1 MTSTVEVMLRRV
13 YSLDKLL
20 PRIQDRL
27 EQAEPMKEKEAIEL
41 VRSCLVL
48 FQREALPH
56 LRQIGIRIPRYQFQV
71 SLIEEDCHHIAEATS
86 IDELKYI
93 VAHMTHAFVRL
104 FEVGPVTY
112 TENDWETEACL
123 DSIVNHMQHQVQ
135 PSEKDR
141 VAVSTIFALH
151 LCSTF
156 LQQLRLLFVRGMDRL
171 VIYLQNNG
179 FGPGTA
185 QYVVSRLGIDK
196 TEALARVSE
205 NDLKSLT
212 NMSDAYKQKLNRL
225 IARSKES
232 ITNKETLM
240 TLFGKLQE
248 LDREM

>member
-1 MTSTVEVMLRRV
+1 
-13 YSLDKLL
+13 
-20 PRIQDRL
+20 
-27 EQAEPMKEKEAIEL
+27 MKETEAIKL
-41 VRSCLVL
+41 VHSCLVL

-56 LRQIGIRIPRYQFQV
+56 LRQIGRLMPRYQFQV
-71 SLIEEDCHHIAEATS
+71 SLIEEDCHQIAEATS

-93 VAHMTHAFVRL
+93 VSHMTHAFVRL
-104 FEVGPVTY
+104 FEVGVGTY
-112 TENDWETEACL
+112 TENDWETEACV

-141 VAVSTIFALH
+141 VAVSTTFALH

-156 LQQLRLLFVRGMDRL
+156 LKQLRLLFVRGMDML
-171 VIYLQNNG
+171 LIYLQNNG

-185 QYVVSRLGIDK
+185 QYVVSRLGIRK
-196 TEALARVSE
+196 TSGLKWVTE
-205 NDLKSLT
+205 NDLKALA
-212 NMSDAYKQKLNRL
+212 NMSDDYMQKLKRL

-232 ITNKETLM
+232 ITNKDTLM